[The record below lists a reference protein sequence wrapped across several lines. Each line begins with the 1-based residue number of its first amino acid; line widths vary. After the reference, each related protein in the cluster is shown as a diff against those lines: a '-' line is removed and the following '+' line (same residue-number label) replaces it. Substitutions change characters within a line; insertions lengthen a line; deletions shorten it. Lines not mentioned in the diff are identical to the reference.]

1 MRGIKVFPFEEIAY
15 ASNGQQSSSPWVS
28 IIPLVLMIVIFY
40 LLLIRPQQKKEKDR
54 MKMINQLKKGNKVLT
69 SSGMIGVIVNI
80 KPEENIITLKLA
92 EGVKVDFVKSAIQQK
107 LS

>member
-1 MRGIKVFPFEEIAY
+1 MFPFESIAY
-15 ASNGQQSSSPWVS
+15 AANGQQTSNPWVS
-28 IIPLVLMIVIFY
+28 IIPLVLMILIFY
-40 LLLIRPQQKKEKDR
+40 LLLIRPTQKKEKDR
-54 MKMINQLKKGNKVLT
+54 MKMIDQLKKGDKVLT
-69 SSGMIGVIVNI
+69 SSGMIGVVVNI

>member
-1 MRGIKVFPFEEIAY
+1 
-15 ASNGQQSSSPWVS
+15 
-28 IIPLVLMIVIFY
+28 MILIFY
-40 LLLIRPQQKKEKDR
+40 LLLIRPTQKKEKDR
-54 MKMINQLKKGNKVLT
+54 MKMIDQLKKGDKVLT
-69 SSGMIGVIVNI
+69 SSGMIGVVVNI

>member
-1 MRGIKVFPFEEIAY
+1 VFPFEIAY
-15 ASNGQQSSSPWVS
+15 AANGQQASNPWVS
-28 IIPLVLMIVIFY
+28 IIPLVLMILIFY
-40 LLLIRPQQKKEKDR
+40 LLLIRPTQKKEKDR
-54 MKMINQLKKGNKVLT
+54 MKMIDQLKKGDKVLT
-69 SSGMIGVIVNI
+69 SSGIIGVVVNI

>member
-1 MRGIKVFPFEEIAY
+1 MFPFEIAY
-15 ASNGQQSSSPWVS
+15 AANGQQASSPWVS
-28 IIPLVLMIVIFY
+28 IIPLILMILIFY
-40 LLLIRPQQKKEKDR
+40 LLLIRPTQKKEKDR
-54 MKMINQLKKGNKVLT
+54 MKMIDQLKKGDKVLT
-69 SSGMIGVIVNI
+69 TSGIIGVVVNI

>member
-1 MRGIKVFPFEEIAY
+1 
-15 ASNGQQSSSPWVS
+15 
-28 IIPLVLMIVIFY
+28 
-40 LLLIRPQQKKEKDR
+40 PQQKKEKDR
-54 MKMINQLKKGNKVLT
+54 MKMINQLKKGDKVLT

-80 KPEENIITLKLA
+80 KPEENIITVKLA

>member
-1 MRGIKVFPFEEIAY
+1 MQYYHCFFVPLLHCVFIYFY
-15 ASNGQQSSSPWVS
+15 F
-28 IIPLVLMIVIFY
+28 VIFY

-54 MKMINQLKKGNKVLT
+54 MKMINQLKKGDKVLT

-80 KPEENIITLKLA
+80 KPEENIITVKVA